1 MERLLQTLAHELY
14 VCKAKITSAMHDPT
28 SRYSVFSALFFLA
41 LFFACTGSNIETVE
55 TKDEQ
60 GRLERYERRKKD
72 FAKAG
77 LYQKFHP
84 DGKVY
89 KEARY
94 TNDTLDGECKYFRPN
109 GSLESVEHYTHGV
122 LDGKYASYYENKQVQ
137 VEQTYVNG
145 ALQGL
150 STAYYPNGKVKEKVM
165 LRDNDEN
172 GPFTEYYE
180 NGQLKAEGQYTPGED
195 GPLEQGELK
204 EYDEQGQLVRVANCV
219 SGVCTTKEKK

>member
-1 MERLLQTLAHELY
+1 MCFAILY
-14 VCKAKITSAMHDPT
+14 RHSA
-28 SRYSVFSALFFLA
+28 FSFFIFLA
-41 LFFACTGSNIETVE
+41 LFFACTGSAVETIE

-60 GRLERYERRKKD
+60 GRIERYQRRKKD
-72 FAKAG
+72 FAKEG

-84 DGKVY
+84 DGKVVL
-89 KEARY
+89 KEAHY
-94 TNDTLDGECKYFRPN
+94 INDTLDGECKYFRPT
-109 GSLESVEHYTHGV
+109 GGLESIEHYVHGV
-122 LDGKYASYYENKQVQ
+122 LDGKYETYYENKQLQ
-137 VEQTYVNG
+137 IEQTYVNG

-204 EYDEQGQLVRVANCV
+204 EYNEQGELVRVANCID
-219 SGVCTTKEKK
+219 GVCLTKK